1 MIKMKKEEA
10 IEIIE
15 RNKDKSLSEIK
26 RILKE
31 EMPKSQREVFTNE
44 DFLNLITQWDNAKK
58 MNTQRIRQKNIKKI
72 EGEER

>member
-1 MIKMKKEEA
+1 MKKEEA

-58 MNTQRIRQKNIKKI
+58 MNTQRIRQKT
-72 EGEER
+72 

>member
-1 MIKMKKEEA
+1 MKKEEA

-15 RNKDKSLSEIK
+15 RNKDKSLNEIK

-44 DFLNLITQWDNAKK
+44 DFLKLITQWDNTKK
-58 MNTQRIRQKNIKKI
+58 INTERLRQNNTKKI
-72 EGEER
+72 EREER

>member
-1 MIKMKKEEA
+1 MSASVIKILA
-10 IEIIE
+10 
-15 RNKDKSLSEIK
+15 DKSLSEIK